1 MALPGSLVGIEKRLG
16 ERKEEEAG
24 EKERGEC
31 SPLVQKSDSGS
42 HYTMGSFVSHLFAIL
57 HCYFTRSPMDNH
69 FHICEIE
76 RQW

>member
-57 HCYFTRSPMDNH
+57 VTSLALPWTTIFTYVR
-69 FHICEIE
+69 
-76 RQW
+76 